1 MSAHRSQP
9 ELTESASGS
18 SVRRHLRVRRGRIAA
33 SGAVIGGLAVALAL
47 FATAAGAQTA
57 APNGGQFATGSV
69 TSIDGSSL
77 QVSNANNETTVVVA
91 GTTSFVKRETGTAS
105 SIAVGDCVT
114 VTGTTANK
122 GIKAANVSV
131 TAAASTGCTRG
142 AGGGPG
148 GAAGAGGG
156 ARFGGGTGQR
166 PNFGNGER
174 PAGGFGGAN
183 ANRLKNLGIAFG
195 PVQSVSGDKMVVK
208 ATTFTRPTKKNAKP
222 KTTTKDVTVTL
233 TSSTNI
239 SQTVAATAADLTVGS
254 CVTARGPLV
263 SGAVNATNVTISSP
277 VNGACTAGFGG
288 FGGGRFGGG
297 GNGGGSNTTTS
308 AGNGSI

>member
-18 SVRRHLRVRRGRIAA
+18 SVRRHHRVRRARIAA
-33 SGAVIGGLAVALAL
+33 SGAVIGGLAIALAL
-47 FATAAGAQTA
+47 FATAANAQTA
-57 APNGGQFATGSV
+57 APNAGQFATGSV

-77 QVSNANNETTVVVA
+77 QVSNANSETTVVVA
-91 GTTSFVKRETGTAS
+91 GTTSFEKRETGTAS

-148 GAAGAGGG
+148 GAGGAGGG
-156 ARFGGGTGQR
+156 GRFGGGTGQR

-174 PAGGFGGAN
+174 PAGAN

-222 KTTTKDVTVTL
+222 KTTTKDVTVSL

-239 SQTVAATAADLTVGS
+239 SQTVAGTAADLTVGS

-297 GNGGGSNTTTS
+297 NGGGSNTTTS